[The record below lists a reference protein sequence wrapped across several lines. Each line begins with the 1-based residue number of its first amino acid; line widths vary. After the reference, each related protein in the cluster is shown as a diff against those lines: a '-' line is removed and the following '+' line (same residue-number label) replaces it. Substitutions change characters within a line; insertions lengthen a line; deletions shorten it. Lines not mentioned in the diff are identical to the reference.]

1 MGEQGDYANGRI
13 FFEEALR
20 LDPKLAKARYNLGN
34 SRLAL
39 GDPAG
44 ALEANEAAL
53 ALAAS
58 EDERQMM
65 RLARST
71 ILMALG
77 RIGEGWDEYEAR
89 RHPQFA
95 DVTYFLINRP
105 QWTPGAE
112 LAGKTLLVVGEQ
124 GLGDEILFSNTL
136 ADVQDRLG
144 PEGTLMLAV
153 EPRLVPLFRRSFPKA
168 QVSAHETKVLNT
180 RPARIA
186 SGVPDL
192 GQVDLWTPIGSL
204 LREFRR
210 TVEDFPAREGWMTA
224 DPERVAYWREA
235 VEAAGPGK
243 KVGLLWKSG
252 IAKNAR
258 HRYFSPF
265 AQWAPVLATPGVQFV
280 NLQYGDCAEE
290 LALARQ
296 ELGVEIWQPPG
307 LDLKQDLDEVAA
319 LCCAM
324 DLVAGFSNATLNIAA
339 ACGAPTWLVSTP
351 AAWTRL
357 GTDRYPWYPQA
368 RLFAP
373 QEFGDWDAVMGEMG
387 EALAAWAAN

>member
-1 MGEQGDYANGRI
+1 
-13 FFEEALR
+13 
-20 LDPKLAKARYNLGN
+20 
-34 SRLAL
+34 
-39 GDPAG
+39 
-44 ALEANEAAL
+44 
-53 ALAAS
+53 
-58 EDERQMM
+58 
-65 RLARST
+65 
-71 ILMALG
+71 MALG

-105 QWTPGAE
+105 PWTPGTE

-144 PEGTLMLAV
+144 PDGTLMLAV
-153 EPRLVPLFRRSFPKA
+153 EPRLVALFRRSFPQA

-186 SGVPDL
+186 PGVPDL
-192 GQVDLWTPIGSL
+192 GEVDLWAPIGSL

-210 TVEDFPAREGWMTA
+210 TVADFPAREGWMTA
-224 DPERVAYWREA
+224 DPARVAYWRKA

-265 AQWAPVLATPGVQFV
+265 AQWAPVLATPGVRFV

-290 LALARQ
+290 LALARR

-307 LDLKQDLDEVAA
+307 VDLKHDLDEVAA

-339 ACGAPTWLVSTP
+339 ACGAPTWLISTP

-357 GTDRYPWYPQA
+357 GTDSYPWYPQA

-373 QEFGDWDAVMGEMG
+373 REFGDWDAVMGEMAA
-387 EALAAWAAN
+387 ALGAWAGP